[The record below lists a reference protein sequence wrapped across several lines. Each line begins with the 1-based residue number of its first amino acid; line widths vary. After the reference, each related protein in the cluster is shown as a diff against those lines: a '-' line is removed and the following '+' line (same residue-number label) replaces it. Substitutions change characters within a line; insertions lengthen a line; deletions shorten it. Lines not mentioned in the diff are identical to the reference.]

1 MSDMTDLSLE
11 FHQQDSKVLCGAACA
26 QMGLLQLGAI
36 LFDQHDLYDKI
47 QDFSSTAE
55 KDENWWSGP
64 TGLWKTMDDLN
75 PVPDIHNFG
84 LYAEQK
90 ENIISRKIIW
100 SIFQFKIA
108 PFALVYSGQHWVVIN
123 GYQTTSAVK
132 SIDDIS
138 YAILGFFVS
147 NPWPSTPLPHPP
159 PHFTGDICGT
169 GSGFG
174 IANHHIS
181 YSTWK
186 RHYMTYNRVGSF
198 WNGKFIAVCD
208 ADPLPKNTLKQLPE
222 EFLNGGDKM
231 MDKETAGIY
240 AEKALFDYGL
250 TKYSFLRDILNKVK
264 PGNPVLVQR
273 FDRTNDFY
281 FLVPMETPDKS
292 THSLVCVDG
301 RFGNYREAAFSKDK
315 DNPLVFEPLNRDQIL
330 KLMGNRIQIDQ
341 KGTLLIIHPEA
352 VVISPVMV
360 WMPCLESFS
369 PFLPFYMV
377 IIGNTRIF
385 VRIDGQIFNE
395 LTTNFGGA

>member
-90 ENIISRKIIW
+90 ENVISRKIIW

-169 GSGFG
+169 GS
-174 IANHHIS
+174 
-181 YSTWK
+181 
-186 RHYMTYNRVGSF
+186 
-198 WNGKFIAVCD
+198 
-208 ADPLPKNTLKQLPE
+208 
-222 EFLNGGDKM
+222 
-231 MDKETAGIY
+231 
-240 AEKALFDYGL
+240 
-250 TKYSFLRDILNKVK
+250 
-264 PGNPVLVQR
+264 
-273 FDRTNDFY
+273 
-281 FLVPMETPDKS
+281 
-292 THSLVCVDG
+292 
-301 RFGNYREAAFSKDK
+301 
-315 DNPLVFEPLNRDQIL
+315 
-330 KLMGNRIQIDQ
+330 
-341 KGTLLIIHPEA
+341 
-352 VVISPVMV
+352 
-360 WMPCLESFS
+360 
-369 PFLPFYMV
+369 
-377 IIGNTRIF
+377 
-385 VRIDGQIFNE
+385 
-395 LTTNFGGA
+395 